1 MEERQMKILVIDN
14 RILYRDGIL
23 NLLRSQ
29 SDMEV
34 VGEAEIGDQAIQKAA
49 ETRPNVILLIID
61 RQYSEGSS
69 LMKRIL
75 SNQPEIS
82 FLIIAQQD
90 SDDLFFEMI
99 GSGAKGYLI
108 KDVTKSIL
116 LTSLRALFRG
126 EAIIPRNRVS
136 KILNEFVRLEKMS
149 PQFGIEKDISLLTY
163 RELEVLKVLTTRAT
177 NREIANLLSIS
188 ENTVRAHV
196 SKILEKLNL
205 RNRRE
210 ASALANRVSLLDSLY
225 VNKYEE

>member
-1 MEERQMKILVIDN
+1 MKILVIDN
-14 RILYRDGIL
+14 RILYRNGIL
-23 NLLRSQ
+23 SLLRSQ

-34 VGEAEIGDQAIQKAA
+34 VGEVDISDQAVEKAV
-49 ETRPNVILLIID
+49 ETRPNIIVMIID
-61 RQYSEGSS
+61 SQYSEGSS

-75 SNQPEIS
+75 SNQPEIP

-99 GSGAKGYLI
+99 GSGAKGYLH
-108 KDVTKSIL
+108 KDINKQIL
-116 LTSLRALFRG
+116 LTALHALERG
-126 EAIIPRNRVS
+126 EAVITRNRVS
-136 KILNEFVRLEKMS
+136 RILSEFVRLEKMS
-149 PQFGIEKDISLLTY
+149 PQFGIEKDFNLLTY
-163 RELEVLKVLTTRAT
+163 RELEVLKVLATRAT
-177 NREIANLLSIS
+177 NREIATQLSIS

>member
-1 MEERQMKILVIDN
+1 MKILVIDN

-23 NLLRSQ
+23 SLLRSQ
-29 SDMEV
+29 NDMEV
-34 VGEAEIGDQAIQKAA
+34 VGEVDISDQAIQKAA
-49 ETRPNVILLIID
+49 ETRPDVIMMIID
-61 RQYSEGSS
+61 RQVSEGSR

-99 GSGAKGYLI
+99 SSGAKGYLL
-108 KDVTKSIL
+108 KDINRQIL
-116 LTSLRALFRG
+116 LTSLRALERG

-136 KILNEFVRLEKMS
+136 KILNEFVRLEKMV
-149 PQFGIEKDISLLTY
+149 PQFGTEKGFSLLTY
-163 RELEVLKVLTTRAT
+163 RELEVLKILATRAT